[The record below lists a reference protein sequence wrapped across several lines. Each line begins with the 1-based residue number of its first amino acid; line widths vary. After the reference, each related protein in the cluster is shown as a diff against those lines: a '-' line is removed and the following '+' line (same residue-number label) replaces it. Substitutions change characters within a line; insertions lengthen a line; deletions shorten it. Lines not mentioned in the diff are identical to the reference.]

1 LTPEEAK
8 AYKAAITAQKKQ
20 LISAET
26 VEKSIGWL
34 KQLEKD
40 YSQSGLNTLADF
52 LQQNRKTEHLKKT
65 LTTYQIFLSLTPK
78 ERETWNC
85 LPTTYEHIKRLNDE
99 ARECHQAL
107 KRQEKTSHLEADY
120 QQLCLEILMK
130 DPSR

>member
-8 AYKAAITAQKKQ
+8 AYQAAITAQKKQ
-20 LISAET
+20 VISAET

-40 YSQSGLNTLADF
+40 YPHSGLNLFAEF
-52 LQQNRKTEHLKKT
+52 LQQNRKTRHLKKT
-65 LTTYQIFLSLTPK
+65 LKTYKTFASLSP
-78 ERETWNC
+78 EGRETWNC
-85 LPTTYEHIKRLNDE
+85 APTTYENVKRLNDE

-107 KRQEKTSHLEADY
+107 KRQEKTSHLEAHY
-120 QQLCLEILMK
+120 QQLCLDILIK

>member
-1 LTPEEAK
+1 MTPEEAK

-78 ERETWNC
+78 NG
-85 LPTTYEHIKRLNDE
+85 L
-99 ARECHQAL
+99 
-107 KRQEKTSHLEADY
+107 TSIFFFGGEGMDFGVFAWYNL
-120 QQLCLEILMK
+120 
-130 DPSR
+130 